1 MFPRRK
7 CHEGA
12 NGQNVATSQSGW
24 YQQEVTNHLVDE
36 LTFLVLTRTD
46 LATITFG
53 RLGSPSSHAD
63 GDVFLGRAPT

>member
-12 NGQNVATSQSGW
+12 NGQNVATSQTGW
-24 YQQEVTNHLVDE
+24 YKQEVTDHLVNE
-36 LTFLVLTRTD
+36 LTFFVLTRTG

-63 GDVFLGRAPT
+63 GEVFFGLAPT